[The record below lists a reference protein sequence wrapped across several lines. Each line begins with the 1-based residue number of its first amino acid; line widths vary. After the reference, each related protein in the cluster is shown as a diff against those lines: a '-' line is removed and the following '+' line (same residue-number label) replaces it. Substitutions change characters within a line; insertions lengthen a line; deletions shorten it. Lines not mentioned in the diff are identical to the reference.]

1 MRNKQS
7 RADLPDV
14 RRLLVA
20 IAILA
25 AALAAMTFVIPWT
38 IPYDRLEHLY
48 GLECET
54 IEAGHPGGDFL
65 LYCAPINGSPKVEL
79 LVNGEPYAVAECVAK
94 ERYRVTLGPELFA
107 QPGELK
113 LTLRETFAQAVSL
126 RSNTTT
132 LYVTP

>member
-7 RADLPDV
+7 RNDLPDV
-14 RRLLVA
+14 RRLLAA
-20 IAILA
+20 IALLA
-25 AALAAMTFVIPWT
+25 AALAVMTFVIPWT
-38 IPYDRLEHLY
+38 IPYDRLEHLF

-54 IEAGHPGGDFL
+54 IEAGHPGGDFVL
-65 LYCAPINGSPKVEL
+65 HCAPINGSPTVEL
-79 LVNGEPYAVAECVAK
+79 LVNGEPYAVAECVDK

-113 LTLRETFAQAVSL
+113 LTLRETFAHGVSL